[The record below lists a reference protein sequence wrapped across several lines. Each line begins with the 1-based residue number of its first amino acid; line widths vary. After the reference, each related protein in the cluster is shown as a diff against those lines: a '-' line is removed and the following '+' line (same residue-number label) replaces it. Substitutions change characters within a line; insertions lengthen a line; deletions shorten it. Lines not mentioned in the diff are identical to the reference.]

1 MLYGTTP
8 REHQG
13 SCPRGRRA
21 AARRGLLTPRARW
34 QAVGNLSASA
44 AQQNVSLPPEEAAGL
59 WAQAPGTLVF
69 TPPPPVLTRHVLSL
83 LPY

>member
-44 AQQNVSLPPEEAAGL
+44 AQQNVSLLPEEAAGA
-59 WAQAPGTLVF
+59 WAQASGSLVVTVGPDQV
-69 TPPPPVLTRHVLSL
+69 TPVSS
-83 LPY
+83 Y